1 MPYDNSPKKM
11 AHSPKKMAHSPK
23 KMAHSPNKMYHS
35 PNKMDH
41 SPNKMDHGM
50 KMMDTAKSTMAKMKG
65 STPYGMYKMKHG
77 SPADMMRTNFGSAMP
92 NKHSDDEKKT
102 PDVKVDLPEVKVTA
116 DKKKSKDD
124 YLYDKRET
132 LATQGKGYNVKDND
146 GNYVYVSSKKHRNY
160 NIDTNKDGVMSPE
173 EKRNY
178 SLISSGQKKGKKPNK
193 LFIAE
198 SASIEEANRINKT

>member
-1 MPYDNSPKKM
+1 MPYDKSPKKM

-50 KMMDTAKSTMAKMKG
+50 KMMDTAKSTMAKMKS

-77 SPADMMRTNFGSAMP
+77 SPVDMMKANYGSAMP
-92 NKHSDDEKKT
+92 DKHGDGEKKK
-102 PDVKVDLPEVKVTA
+102 PDVKVNLPEVEVSA
-116 DKKKSKDD
+116 DNKPSKDD
-124 YLYDKRET
+124 YLYNKREI
-132 LATQGKGYNVKDND
+132 LAKQGKGYNVKDEK

-173 EKRNY
+173 EKRRY
-178 SLISSGQKKGKKPNK
+178 SLLSSGQIEGDKPDK
-193 LFIAE
+193 LFIAA
-198 SASIEEANRINKT
+198 SASREEANKINKS